1 MLSPETL
8 QQRQVQTRR
17 FETMNEAELL
27 SASAAVLQDL
37 GFTIDESETS
47 VGLIVASKDRDA
59 TDAGQVAASI
69 VMAVLLGVYV
79 PVDKNQKIRVSLVTR
94 PLKDIN
100 STNVRV
106 TFQRRV
112 WNTQGQVTRIETL
125 NDVNLYE
132 QFFNELSEAVF
143 LHAHEI

>member
-1 MLSPETL
+1 MLSPENL
-8 QQRQVQTRR
+8 QQRQVLTRR

-69 VMAVLLGVYV
+69 VMAVLLGVHV
-79 PVDKNQKIRVSLVTR
+79 PADKNQ
-94 PLKDIN
+94 
-100 STNVRV
+100 
-106 TFQRRV
+106 
-112 WNTQGQVTRIETL
+112 
-125 NDVNLYE
+125 
-132 QFFNELSEAVF
+132 
-143 LHAHEI
+143 